1 MGGTGEW
8 KDVECFVLL
17 SSLYSMGTVLLLST
31 KYNCFPEMT
40 PYYMMLI
47 SLTKQITGQSA
58 SPQPRT
64 ELPPETF
71 PWL

>member
-1 MGGTGEW
+1 
-8 KDVECFVLL
+8 
-17 SSLYSMGTVLLLST
+17 MGTVLLLST